1 MRLGRRDFGRR
12 DFVKLAA
19 GAGALPLLSRV
30 APAQLAPSPPSIR
43 PPSPAERGAMARL
56 ARSFM
61 DKYDVPALS
70 FAIGYAG
77 TVVHE
82 DAFGLAD
89 RERNETVTPRHLFRI
104 ASVSKMITSVT
115 IFRLIEENRLKL
127 TDRVFGPGAL
137 LGTDYGSPPY
147 SAGIDQITLEHLLT
161 HAAGGWSND
170 NRDPMFTHP
179 RMDHAEL
186 IAWTLANRPLDRPPG
201 QHYAYSNFGYCVLG
215 RVIEKLTGQAYAE
228 HVRTEV
234 LARCGVTDMTVAG
247 NTREQRQAG
256 EVAYYGQGE
265 SPYEMKVRRMDSHG
279 GWIATPADLVQFL
292 MHVDG
297 YTRPAN
303 ILRPRTIEVMTTA
316 PSYSPNYAKGFC
328 VNKFDNWWHNGSLPG
343 TSTIAV
349 RTHGGFCWAAFTNT
363 RRGNSNMDGDLD
375 NLNWSMARQVGE
387 WRVA

>member
-1 MRLGRRDFGRR
+1 MRLGRRNIGRR

-30 APAQLAPSPPSIR
+30 APAQLAPNPPSIR

-127 TDRVFGPGAL
+127 TDRVFGSGAL

-161 HAAGGWSND
+161 HTAGGWSND

-234 LARCGVTDMTVAG
+234 LTRCA
-247 NTREQRQAG
+247 
-256 EVAYYGQGE
+256 
-265 SPYEMKVRRMDSHG
+265 S
-279 GWIATPADLVQFL
+279 
-292 MHVDG
+292 
-297 YTRPAN
+297 
-303 ILRPRTIEVMTTA
+303 RT
-316 PSYSPNYAKGFC
+316 
-328 VNKFDNWWHNGSLPG
+328 
-343 TSTIAV
+343 
-349 RTHGGFCWAAFTNT
+349 
-363 RRGNSNMDGDLD
+363 
-375 NLNWSMARQVGE
+375 
-387 WRVA
+387 